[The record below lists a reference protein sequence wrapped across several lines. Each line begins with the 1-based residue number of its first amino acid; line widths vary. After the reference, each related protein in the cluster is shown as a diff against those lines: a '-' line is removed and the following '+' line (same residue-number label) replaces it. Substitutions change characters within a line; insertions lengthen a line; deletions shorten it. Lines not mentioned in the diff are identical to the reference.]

1 MKLTK
6 NDTGGSKKPY
16 KTWSKS
22 SRSDGFS
29 KELRVEEIEN
39 GFIVILDEYGEKNGK
54 YTSNCRKYYSEE
66 NPLADD
72 DLVMDTGLEDAIT
85 NFIKGI

>member
-1 MKLTK
+1 MSTIKS
-6 NDTGGSKKPY
+6 NSGSSKKPY

-22 SRSDGFS
+22 SRSDGYS

-39 GFIVILDEYGEKNGK
+39 GFLVLLDEYGEKNGK
-54 YTSNCRKYYSEE
+54 YTSNCRKYYSKE

-72 DLVMDTGLEDAIT
+72 DLVMDSGLEDAIT
-85 NFIKGI
+85 NFVKGI

>member
-1 MKLTK
+1 MSKIK
-6 NDTGGSKKPY
+6 SNSGSSKKPY

-22 SRSDGFS
+22 SRSDGYS

-39 GFIVILDEYGEKNGK
+39 GFLVLLDEYGEKNGK

-72 DLVMDTGLEDAIT
+72 DLVMDSGLEDAIT
-85 NFIKGI
+85 NFVKGI

>member
-1 MKLTK
+1 MNAIKG
-6 NDTGGSKKPY
+6 NSGSSKKPY

-22 SRSDGFS
+22 SRSDGYS

-39 GFIVILDEYGEKNGK
+39 GFLVLLDEYGEKNGK
-54 YTSNCRKYYSEE
+54 YTSNCRKYYSKE

-72 DLVMDTGLEDAIT
+72 DLVMDSGLEDAIT
-85 NFIKGI
+85 NFVKGI